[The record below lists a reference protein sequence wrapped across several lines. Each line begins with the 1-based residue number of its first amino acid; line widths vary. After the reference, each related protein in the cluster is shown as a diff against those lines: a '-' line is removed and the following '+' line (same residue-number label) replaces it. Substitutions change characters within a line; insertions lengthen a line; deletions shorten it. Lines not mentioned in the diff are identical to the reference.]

1 MLHHRR
7 KPGDRIHHIRTR
19 LPACTVF
26 SDLLVEL
33 RKYLAPFLVQL
44 LWRMH
49 RRVRDGCGDVAEKR
63 LLRLHAAAHKRP
75 RLFHHRRVQI
85 RALLQRQLA
94 AVVHVGG
101 GIIGVRNGLAFPA
114 VKLIEPVV
122 QRIRRA
128 LQVRVAQSPFTK
140 GARAVAGRLKD
151 LWQHRH
157 CFIQRRAHLAAQ
169 IPSHITAPRM
179 HAGHQHRPAW
189 RAHRVP
195 RVMRR
200 KLQSFTRQPVNVRR
214 LEFLLPITRQV
225 SISEI
230 IG

>member
-1 MLHHRR
+1 
-7 KPGDRIHHIRTR
+7 
-19 LPACTVF
+19 
-26 SDLLVEL
+26 
-33 RKYLAPFLVQL
+33 
-44 LWRMH
+44 MH

-63 LLRLHAAAHKRP
+63 LLRLHTAAHKRP

-140 GARAVAGRLKD
+140 GARAVAAALKT
-151 LWQHRH
+151 LATPSLFHPTRPP
-157 CFIQRRAHLAAQ
+157 RRANSLAHN
-169 IPSHITAPRM
+169 SAP
-179 HAGHQHRPAW
+179 HAVSPPGLACTT
-189 RAHRVP
+189 
-195 RVMRR
+195 
-200 KLQSFTRQPVNVRR
+200 F
-214 LEFLLPITRQV
+214 LE
-225 SISEI
+225 
-230 IG
+230 